1 MARAKFTARYVDE
14 LTSQLRLIYPTLEEE
29 KLKGLVRIICRRKFK
44 NPTVKIVND
53 NKNVKTMNLV
63 QFIDYIET
71 EVPILSGF
79 GTLYRQHGDLSSLLY
94 VLVNDLIKLRK
105 DAKNE
110 MFKHINDEDQTMRM
124 MFNTMQLTYK
134 LLNNSLYGA
143 TIEKSSFFYNPNFG
157 PSVTYTGV
165 VIITTSLNVFEKFMS
180 NNFYFRHIGD
190 LTTYVNNIRKEDYNP
205 FSYVDSAIEKET
217 LINYLFDKLQ
227 NGTEDDRLRIVS
239 LVDGLSEENITKI
252 YLKNNLYATI
262 DNSVKLQELF
272 KKILGNTD
280 FMDPNEPPEE
290 YLGTLNELWDIMNI
304 MVHYDYLDFY
314 RYENAEYGERK
325 TILTVDTDSNFL
337 YLYPFFDY
345 CKKKFGLEDN
355 DIIRMTTTNVIMYVL
370 TALITQC
377 YETLTKAFNI
387 KDVSQRKIIQM
398 KNEFYYNR
406 IMLTNSKKNY
416 SGIINLQEGKV
427 LDPPKHDIKGLAI
440 KKVSTN
446 KEVRKFFTK
455 LLKEDI
461 LESKEIEI
469 STILQKYSGFEDRI
483 RDSLKSGD
491 ITFAVPGKVNAIE
504 SYKEPYTQQTVRGS
518 ILWNALYPNKEII
531 FPDKINFVKLKDR
544 EYDEIME
551 MINSNPSLSDN
562 DKNYF
567 CEVITNTIFKDDK
580 MAKYGFKIL
589 CMPKSQSK
597 IPDWLVQFVDID
609 KIIEDNMKPGLKLL
623 ESLEFKML
631 SYQVGDEKGEL
642 ASNIINI

>member
-1 MARAKFTARYVDE
+1 MTRAKFTARYVDE

-29 KLKGLVRIICRRKFK
+29 KLKGFVRTICRRKFK
-44 NPTVKIVND
+44 NPTVKIVDD

-110 MFKHINDEDQTMRM
+110 MFKHINDEDPTMRM

-205 FSYVDSAIEKET
+205 FNYVDSAIDKET

-387 KDVSQRKIIQM
+387 KDASQRKIIQM

-446 KEVRKFFTK
+446 KEVRTFFTK

-461 LESKEIEI
+461 LQSKEIDI
-469 STILQKYSGFEDRI
+469 SNILQKYSSFEDRI
-483 RDSLKSGD
+483 RNSLSSGD
-491 ITFAVPGKVNAIE
+491 ITFAVPGKVNSID

-518 ILWNALYPNKEII
+518 LLWNALYPNKEIV
-531 FPDKINFVKLKDR
+531 FPDKINFVKLKNR
-544 EYDEIME
+544 EYDEIMN
-551 MINSNPSLSDN
+551 MINSCTTISDD

-567 CEVITNTIFKDDK
+567 CEAITDTIFKDDK
-580 MAKYGFKIL
+580 MAKYGFKVL
-589 CMPKSQSK
+589 CMPKSENK

>member
-14 LTSQLRLIYPTLEEE
+14 LTSQIRLIYPTLEEE
-29 KLKGLVRIICRRKFK
+29 KVKEFVRTICRKKFR
-44 NPTVKIVND
+44 NPKIKIVDD
-53 NKNVKTMNLV
+53 NKKVKVMNLI

-110 MFKHINDEDQTMRM
+110 MFKHINDEDPTLRM

-205 FSYVDSAIEKET
+205 FNYVDSAIDKET

-239 LVDGLSEENITKI
+239 LVDGLSEEDITKI

-304 MVHYDYLDFY
+304 IVHYDYLDFY

-345 CKKKFGLEDN
+345 CRNKFGLEDT

-387 KDVSQRKIIQM
+387 KDASQRKIIQM

-469 STILQKYSGFEDRI
+469 SSILQKYSGFEDRI

-491 ITFAVPGKVNAIE
+491 ITFAVPGKVNAID

-518 ILWNALYPNKEII
+518 ILWNALYPNKEIV

-544 EYDEIME
+544 EYDEIMQ
-551 MINSNPSLSDN
+551 MINSNPSLSDD